1 MSLFRS
7 KFAKLEALLGKSATD
22 RTAEDLRA
30 AQQEQDTL
38 QTGLMLVPKTDA
50 ISTPEALQAHL
61 DTLEAAAQAAN
72 PEALQ
77 QAQEQL
83 ATATQELTTARTGL
97 LKAMGDA
104 GLEVEEA
111 TTTEQLVSDLATTL
125 KTWGDQPGA
134 MHTGSQKEND
144 KKPESHLSAE
154 EEEALKAL
162 NVAK

>member
-7 KFAKLEALLGKSATD
+7 KFAKLEALLAKSATD
-22 RTAEDLRA
+22 RTADDLRA

-50 ISTPEALQAHL
+50 ISTPEALQARL

-77 QAQEQL
+77 EAQEKL
-83 ATATQELTTARTGL
+83 TSATQELTTARTGL
-97 LKAMGDA
+97 IKAMGDA
-104 GLEVEEA
+104 GLEVDEA
-111 TTTEQLVSDLATTL
+111 TTTEQLVSELATTL
-125 KTWGDQPGA
+125 NTWGGQAGA
-134 MHTGSQKEND
+134 MHTGTQKEHD
-144 KKPESHLSAE
+144 QKPESQLSAE